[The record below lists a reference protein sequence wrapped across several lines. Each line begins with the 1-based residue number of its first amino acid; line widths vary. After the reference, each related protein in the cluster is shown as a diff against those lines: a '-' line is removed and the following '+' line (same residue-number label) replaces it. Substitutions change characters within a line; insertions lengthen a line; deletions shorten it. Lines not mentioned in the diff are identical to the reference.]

1 MSNVGL
7 KITDN
12 YCNGFAGR
20 RYDLE
25 GSVIEAEGPDWI
37 VIRIDSDKPE
47 FLNLRGYDKQYY
59 VNKWTASPGE

>member
-7 KITDN
+7 KITDG

-25 GSVIEAEGPDWI
+25 GSVIEAEGKDWI

-59 VNKWTASPGE
+59 INMWTASPGE

>member
-7 KITDN
+7 KITDS
-12 YCNGFAGR
+12 YCSGFAGR

-25 GSVIEAEGPDWI
+25 GSIIEAEGKDWI

-59 VNKWTASPGE
+59 INMWTASPGE